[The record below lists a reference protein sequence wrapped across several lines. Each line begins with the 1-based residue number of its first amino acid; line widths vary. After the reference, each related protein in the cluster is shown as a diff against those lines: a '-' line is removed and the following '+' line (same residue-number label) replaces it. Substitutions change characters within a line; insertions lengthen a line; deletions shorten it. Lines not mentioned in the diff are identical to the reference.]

1 MYAAARFCPSIS
13 SSDSVGVGSGATRTG
28 RVLFGW
34 AIDSSLPFCRPEPV
48 PVVRRRDRRRAE
60 GDARGEEGAA
70 RPGMSA
76 GGHIT
81 GMPSRS
87 LHARGAGAPGDNYRL
102 SGLGGISR
110 FAQPDSPAVRPRR
123 PRLRSV
129 AATARGRMG
138 VRGGRGGGRIHHL
151 RGVGRRLAYSIP
163 VPVIQARRL
172 AATSPGCRRA
182 ACTARGA
189 VVRGDDCRMG
199 EFRRLGLPSRASR
212 RLMPRGHFTVMAT
225 RSHCACTPVAQL
237 RWAIDSSCPSSVGIT
252 RFAPPA
258 VGGPFRRRRPQS

>member
-1 MYAAARFCPSIS
+1 MPGGQSR
-13 SSDSVGVGSGATRTG
+13 
-28 RVLFGW
+28 
-34 AIDSSLPFCRPEPV
+34 
-48 PVVRRRDRRRAE
+48 
-60 GDARGEEGAA
+60 GDARCAEGGASMIVGQGGSA
-70 RPGMSA
+70 R
-76 GGHIT
+76 GHVT
-81 GMPSRS
+81 GMPTRS
-87 LHARGAGAPGDNYRL
+87 LHARDAVAPGDDGRMPAFGWHNALRAA
-102 SGLGGISR
+102 R
-110 FAQPDSPAVRPRR
+110 SPSVRPRR